1 VSTGKICVLGH
12 ANVAGASFCSICGQ
26 ALSGGRAE
34 VQTGTSSLESP
45 LPPPRRKPATRI
57 AVLMALGILV
67 IIALVAWFPVRSAL
81 NSTTVPNVS
90 GMSSKDAEAAAV
102 STSLGDVVVTAEYS
116 NTVAEGLVMSQEPSA
131 GEGAT
136 KGSSLAIVVSQG
148 PRLVTMT
155 VTEDVSDGL
164 LELDLDLECS
174 TYIILFSATYDDSVV
189 VDENNIRLSSITSAG
204 WTEDPSNGTYFP
216 CNAHATFEGVP
227 ENRAKYRVNLSV
239 DEPENN
245 NLGWVTGDE
254 ARAQDFQLVD

>member
-1 VSTGKICVLGH
+1 VSTGNICGLGH

-34 VQTGTSSLESP
+34 VQTVTGSLDTP
-45 LPPPRRKPATRI
+45 LPSPRRKPSRRSAALI
-57 AVLMALGILV
+57 GLGIV
-67 IIALVAWFPVRSAL
+67 VMIALVASFPVRSAL

-90 GMSSKDAEAAAV
+90 GMSSKDAEAAAA
-102 STSLGDVVVTAEYS
+102 SASLGDVVVTSDYS
-116 NTVAEGLVMSQEPSA
+116 DTIADGLVMSQEPSA

-136 KGSSLAIVVSQG
+136 KGSPLAIVVSQG

-164 LELDLDLECS
+164 LDLDLDLECS

-189 VDENNIRLSSITSAG
+189 VDENDVRLSSMTSAG

-216 CNAHATFEGVP
+216 CNARATFEGVP
-227 ENRAKYRVNLSV
+227 ENRAKYRVNLSI